1 MHGESGD
8 GGITDEERRTL
19 QAHPWIQIVT
29 IAGNSFSAPNEEP
42 ALVAGL
48 VVEALRSS
56 GAGPPAGPDSRQYA
70 EVVSGSPHGRG

>member
-1 MHGESGD
+1 VSGESGD

-19 QAHPWIQIVT
+19 QAYPWIQIVT

-56 GAGPPAGPDSRQYA
+56 GMPRSNRRLGAGLNLDLPPRCG
-70 EVVSGSPHGRG
+70 